1 MPWKPRQNAARNWES
16 DWRSGFAG
24 WRAGSVSGRSSRAFH
39 STTGD
44 ILTRE
49 IAGAIVVLAGSLL
62 VATGVIAEAM
72 GARVPGTN
80 GGCWFGGFVIFGGF
94 VYLFGGTLRR
104 IWDAIGTQ
112 TSERARE
119 KERSPAESRILD
131 R

>member
-1 MPWKPRQNAARNWES
+1 
-16 DWRSGFAG
+16 
-24 WRAGSVSGRSSRAFH
+24 
-39 STTGD
+39 
-44 ILTRE
+44 
-49 IAGAIVVLAGSLL
+49 
-62 VATGVIAEAM
+62 M

-80 GGCWFGGFVIFGGF
+80 GGYWFGGFVIFGGF

-119 KERSPAESRILD
+119 KERSSAESRILD